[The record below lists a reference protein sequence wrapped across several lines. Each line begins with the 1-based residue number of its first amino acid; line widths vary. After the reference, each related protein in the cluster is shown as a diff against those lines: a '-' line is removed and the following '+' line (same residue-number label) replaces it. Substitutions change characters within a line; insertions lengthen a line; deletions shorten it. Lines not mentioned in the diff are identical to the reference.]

1 MPNGDLKPCMF
12 MKSCGNIKDNSIN
25 DIMNS
30 NNVMETRKAI
40 KNNNCPKCWDELLFS
55 SFNNAKSI

>member
-40 KNNNCPKCWDELLFS
+40 KIIIVQNVG
-55 SFNNAKSI
+55 